1 LGYNCSKLFSGKKM
15 KIQRAREC
23 ISCALGFMV
32 LSVVTVSA
40 SAQSMEYRRGYDQ
53 GYRDGIEA
61 QSRQEQPGGRGR
73 ISIEEARYGVRGASC
88 DAREQVQ
95 QAVGWRRHVSI
106 AVNNNLCGDP
116 APGVPKRLR
125 VTYRC
130 SNGEVFEV
138 RGPER
143 GVATLY
149 CR

>member
-1 LGYNCSKLFSGKKM
+1 
-15 KIQRAREC
+15 
-23 ISCALGFMV
+23 
-32 LSVVTVSA
+32 
-40 SAQSMEYRRGYDQ
+40 MEYRRGYDQ
-53 GYRDGIEA
+53 GYQDGIEA
-61 QSRQEQPGGRGR
+61 QSRQEQQRGRGR
-73 ISIEEARYGVRGASC
+73 IYIEEARYGVRGASC
-88 DAREQVQ
+88 DARDQVQ

-125 VTYRC
+125 VTYHC
-130 SNGEVFEV
+130 GNGEVFEV

>member
-1 LGYNCSKLFSGKKM
+1 M
-15 KIQRAREC
+15 KIQRTRKC
-23 ISCALGFMV
+23 ISCAVGFMT
-32 LSVVTVSA
+32 LSVVAISA

-53 GYRDGIEA
+53 GYRDAIEA
-61 QSRQEQPGGRGR
+61 QSHQEQQSGRGR
-73 ISIEEARYGVRGASC
+73 IYIEDVRYGVRGASC

-95 QAVGWRRHVSI
+95 HAIGWRRHVSI